1 MHRLQAPAVHPR
13 RPAVG
18 ADHVGPPIRHTEP
31 ARPRPRR
38 RVYHRSV
45 PLYILAGM
53 SKRLVDIDD
62 DLLEEA
68 SALLG
73 ATTMKEA
80 VNRSLESVVLAARRR
95 RHSDRLEAMEGL
107 DLNKPRVMSGAWR

>member
-1 MHRLQAPAVHPR
+1 
-13 RPAVG
+13 
-18 ADHVGPPIRHTEP
+18 
-31 ARPRPRR
+31 
-38 RVYHRSV
+38 
-45 PLYILAGM
+45 M

-68 SALLG
+68 SAVLG

-95 RHSDRLEAMEGL
+95 RHAERLENMDGL
-107 DLNKPRVMSGAWR
+107 DLDNSKVMGGAWR